1 MLTAVMVSI
10 CHIKCAS
17 ATDMVSGT
25 INYDYAYEVLRLVNI
40 ERANAGLEPL
50 TMDAVLIDVANV
62 RSPEIIVKFSHT
74 RPDGSSCFT
83 AFVNRGDASAYGE
96 NIAAGHRTPEDVVN
110 DWMNSEGHRAN
121 ILNAKFTRIG
131 ISCVYVEN
139 SYYGYYW
146 TQFFA
151 NGTANEVYRS
161 GTQDISIDLSTGAS
175 TVNGGQLPQQTQ
187 AATQPPTQAPTEAQ
201 TKTPAATQPPTK
213 EQTVAPT
220 EKETQSSANTQEQ
233 TKNPD
238 SSANA
243 TSADGNTGISTIN
256 IMVITINDIP
266 ISGVKLNKGEV
277 YENIGVMCVPSQEE
291 SVGYTFASSD
301 ENVIRFEGNSMK
313 VIGFGKTT
321 LTVKASNG
329 VVRTYDIEVPE
340 VNEENT
346 TKKVSEKSSLDK
358 QHTTGSKN
366 AENSLKQTDNNGK
379 NSSDKQGKL
388 FSLSTILI
396 IGGCA
401 VLGILAICLIILLI
415 LFKRRNR
422 EKNNY

>member
-74 RPDGSSCFT
+74 RPDGSNCFT
-83 AFVNRGDASAYGE
+83 AFVNRGDATTCGE

-110 DWMNSEGHRAN
+110 DWMNSEVHRAN

-139 SYYGYYW
+139 SDYGYYW

-187 AATQPPTQAPTEAQ
+187 AATQPPTE
-201 TKTPAATQPPTK
+201 

-238 SSANA
+238 SSANG
-243 TSADGNTGISTIN
+243 TPADGNTGISTIN

-313 VIGFGKTT
+313 VVGFGKTT

-358 QHTTGSKN
+358 QNTTGSKN